1 MSDII
6 RAELKDFIG
15 MPSANLFPNS
25 KSLDEWLKEFPNVKF
40 DLKDW
45 LFGRGTV
52 YIKGPA
58 SDLQKMASEPELL
71 IEFHETIIN
80 SFNTTNIKYVEIN

>member
-15 MPSANLFPNS
+15 IPSPTIFPNS
-25 KSLDEWLKEFPNVKF
+25 RSLDDWLKEFPNVRF

-45 LFGRGTV
+45 LFGKGTV
-52 YIKGPA
+52 YIKGSA
-58 SDLQKMASEPELL
+58 SDLQKMASEPDLL
-71 IEFHETIIN
+71 VEFHESVIN
-80 SFNTTNIKYVEIN
+80 ALNTTKIEYVQID